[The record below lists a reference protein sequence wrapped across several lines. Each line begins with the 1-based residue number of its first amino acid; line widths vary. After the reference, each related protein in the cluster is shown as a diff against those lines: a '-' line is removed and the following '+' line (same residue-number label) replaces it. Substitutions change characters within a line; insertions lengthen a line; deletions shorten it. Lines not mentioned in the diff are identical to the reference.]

1 MDLVDMI
8 CQTSQ
13 LLTDIRKCQSL
24 YHYCED
30 KKAIYEHIVKEICFL
45 KDEDVLLYFVN
56 ERFNEESSLEV
67 LRIELLRL
75 YKILADK
82 FLGNIQTYAKPVEVI
97 CS

>member
-1 MDLVDMI
+1 ML
-8 CQTSQ
+8 
-13 LLTDIRKCQSL
+13 
-24 YHYCED
+24 
-30 KKAIYEHIVKEICFL
+30 F

-67 LRIELLRL
+67 LRIELLKL

>member
-56 ERFNEESSLEV
+56 ERFNEFRSIKNRAIKAL
-67 LRIELLRL
+67 
-75 YKILADK
+75 
-82 FLGNIQTYAKPVEVI
+82 
-97 CS
+97 